1 MLQIF
6 HQKLNVIDILLKL
19 YLLIKKSK
27 LDNLVKHDC
36 IEGNPEEL
44 ADLSLHEWNE
54 ENLL

>member
-1 MLQIF
+1 M
-6 HQKLNVIDILLKL
+6 DILLKL

-44 ADLSLHEWNE
+44 VDLSLHEWNE